1 MNCKILNNGAI
12 QIGFM
17 QGRLCNQVDGKIQ
30 AFPWQYWETEFP
42 LAKALSIPLMEWTL
56 DQDRLYENPLMTPTG
71 QAQIRRLS
79 YQYGVA
85 IPSLTGDCFMQTP
98 FWKASGSAQLKLKEE
113 FQAIFH
119 ACAEIGIQMIVVPLV
134 DHGRLE
140 TTEQED
146 NLVKYL
152 LTQQSDLANLG
163 VSVLFESDFSPAE
176 LARFIDRLPHEQFGL
191 NYDIGNSAALG
202 FDPREEFAA
211 YGHRVL
217 NVHVKDKEGLPADQ
231 QPVKPV
237 TYSVIKA
244 GLVGLTRYLGTYW
257 CDQGVRCNSLSPG
270 GVFNGQSEEFVQR
283 LSGLIPLGRMADREE
298 YRAVVQFLCSDASR
312 YMTGQNIVIDGG
324 RSVW

>member
-1 MNCKILNNGAI
+1 MISK
-12 QIGFM
+12 IGFM

-217 NVHVKDKEGLPADQ
+217 NVHVKDR
-231 QPVKPV
+231 V
-237 TYSVIKA
+237 
-244 GLVGLTRYLGTYW
+244 LGGTT
-257 CDQGVRCNSLSPG
+257 V
-270 GVFNGQSEEFVQR
+270 
-283 LSGLIPLGRMADREE
+283 PLGAGNADFDPVFEALAHLNYSGNFILQTARATDGNHAGVLAR
-298 YRAVVQFLCSDASR
+298 YRDLTQAWIVRYGLARASK
-312 YMTGQNIVIDGG
+312 
-324 RSVW
+324 

>member
-1 MNCKILNNGAI
+1 MISK
-12 QIGFM
+12 IGFM

-30 AFPWQYWETEFP
+30 AFPWQDWKTEFP
-42 LAKALSIPLMEWTL
+42 IANALSISLMEWTL
-56 DQDRLYENPLMTPTG
+56 DHDRLYENPLMTATG
-71 QAQIRRLS
+71 QDQIRRLS

-202 FDPREEFAA
+202 FDPRKEFAA

-217 NVHVKDKEGLPADQ
+217 NVHVKDR
-231 QPVKPV
+231 V
-237 TYSVIKA
+237 
-244 GLVGLTRYLGTYW
+244 LGGTT
-257 CDQGVRCNSLSPG
+257 V
-270 GVFNGQSEEFVQR
+270 
-283 LSGLIPLGRMADREE
+283 PLGAGNADFDPVFEALAHLNYSGNFILQTARATDGNHAGVLAR
-298 YRAVVQFLCSDASR
+298 YRDLTQAWIVRYGLARASK
-312 YMTGQNIVIDGG
+312 
-324 RSVW
+324 